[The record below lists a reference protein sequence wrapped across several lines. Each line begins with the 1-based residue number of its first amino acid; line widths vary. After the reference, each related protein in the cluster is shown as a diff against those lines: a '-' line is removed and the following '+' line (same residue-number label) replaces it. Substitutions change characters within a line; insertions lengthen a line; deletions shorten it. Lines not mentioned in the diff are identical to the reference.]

1 VVLLEEIVYVLEIGI
16 NCNQQAQ
23 WDVPILTE
31 KQDLLEAAKLAE
43 EISQTITQP
52 VFLYLVLDAVFS
64 WAQVVLTKLSKK

>member
-1 VVLLEEIVYVLEIGI
+1 MLEEIVYVLEIVI
-16 NCNQQAQ
+16 DCDQQAQ
-23 WDVPILTE
+23 WDVLILTE